1 MWTSLRK
8 TLYRARGYLETDL
21 AGQRFRLDPYHSTF
35 WRKAAAGRWE
45 PETFATL
52 AAHLTPDRDYLDIG
66 AWIGPTVLFEARR
79 ARRVEAF
86 EPDPKSAEMLRTN
99 LALNPAEAA
108 KVTVHEKAVWT
119 EAGQRT
125 MGNPNAPGD
134 SMSSLLETGA
144 PHAWTVE
151 TVAAASLADLV
162 APDDK
167 LFIKM
172 DVEGAEYDVLPALAP
187 LFDRPQVAVLIAFH
201 PHVVEKE
208 RPRFAHTRRLM
219 QKAFAPFGD
228 FFVERVSRRRI
239 RPSIGAQVARTTGAW
254 VFEAK
259 DNFLFRKNV

>member
-1 MWTSLRK
+1 MPSVSLSGEPF
-8 TLYRARGYLETDL
+8 TVAEGYDN
-21 AGQRFRLDPYHSTF
+21 F
-35 WRKAAAGRWE
+35 WRKATAGRWE
-45 PETFATL
+45 PATFEAIRRCVDAETVV
-52 AAHLTPDRDYLDIG
+52 LDIG

-151 TVAAASLADLV
+151 TLAAASLADLV

-208 RPRFAHTRRLM
+208 RPRFAHTRRLT